1 MLMHWGIARQSL
13 TKCVPLVAMGVWQD
27 YFGALLFTRLMGPRV
42 MHVSV
47 ANSSTVR
54 AWGHCG
60 SPTVDATNDARG
72 LRGSVA
78 KTELTLLLLNLLN
91 GTNTVDI
98 SKVTR
103 PEATGASAA
112 SAPRVDYILTPSSA
126 SKAVSEDGNV
136 LQSDMV
142 NLNGRP
148 LAMVGDRLPALDGK
162 EVDGAAVTTLK
173 LPPLAVAFTVIQNPS
188 VC

>member
-42 MHVSV
+42 MNVSV

-60 SPTVDATNDARG
+60 SPTV
-72 LRGSVA
+72 RGSGA

-103 PEATGASAA
+103 SEAPGASAA

-142 NLNGRP
+142 NLNGCR
-148 LAMVGDRLPALDGK
+148 
-162 EVDGAAVTTLK
+162 
-173 LPPLAVAFTVIQNPS
+173 
-188 VC
+188 

>member
-1 MLMHWGIARQSL
+1 M
-13 TKCVPLVAMGVWQD
+13 
-27 YFGALLFTRLMGPRV
+27 
-42 MHVSV
+42 
-47 ANSSTVR
+47 
-54 AWGHCG
+54 
-60 SPTVDATNDARG
+60 
-72 LRGSVA
+72 
-78 KTELTLLLLNLLN
+78 
-91 GTNTVDI
+91 
-98 SKVTR
+98 
-103 PEATGASAA
+103 
-112 SAPRVDYILTPSSA
+112 
-126 SKAVSEDGNV
+126 SEDGNV

>member
-1 MLMHWGIARQSL
+1 MLMHWSIARQSL

-42 MHVSV
+42 MNVSV

-60 SPTVDATNDARG
+60 SPTV
-72 LRGSVA
+72 RGSGA
-78 KTELTLLLLNLLN
+78 KNELTLLLLNLLN

-148 LAMVGDRLPALDGK
+148 LAMVGDRLSALDGK